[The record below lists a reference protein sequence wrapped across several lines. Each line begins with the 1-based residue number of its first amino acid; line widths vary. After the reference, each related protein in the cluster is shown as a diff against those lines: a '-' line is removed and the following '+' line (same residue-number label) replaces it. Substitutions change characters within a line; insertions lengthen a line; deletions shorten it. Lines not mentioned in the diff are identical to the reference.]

1 MNNSFVKSHGLGNDY
16 IVINSENISFPIN
29 SHTAKLICD
38 VHYGVG
44 SDGLL
49 VKVPAKSTDFKVKMY
64 NPDGS
69 IFEKSGNGLRIFS
82 KYLYDYD
89 FTKNKLFT
97 IETDGGIVKSEI
109 IKEYDNKAKL
119 IKVDMGRAEFS
130 SANIPINF
138 DKSECINEPVQVDDR
153 VLAINCVSMGN
164 PHCVVFRNILDKEEI
179 LKYGTYIE
187 NHTIFPNR
195 TNVQFAKY
203 NSPSSADILIW
214 ERGVGFTNA
223 SGSSSCAVAAVLKKL
238 NKIENEISINMP
250 GGTLQIQCDDE
261 FNLTMTGEVE
271 EIIQG
276 QFSQELIDKFNNI
289 ND

>member
-1 MNNSFVKSHGLGNDY
+1 MKNSFVKSHGLGNDY

-38 VHYGVG
+38 VHYGIG

-49 VKVPAKSTDFKVKMY
+49 VKVPSKTTDFRVKMY

-69 IFEKSGNGLRIFS
+69 VFEKSGNGLRIFC

-89 FTKNKLFT
+89 FTKNKSFT
-97 IETDGGIVKSEI
+97 IETDGGTVESEI
-109 IKEYDNKAKL
+109 IKEYGNKAKL
-119 IKVDMGRAEFS
+119 IKVNMGRAEFS
-130 SANIPINF
+130 CANIPINF
-138 DKSECINEPVQVDDR
+138 DKSECINEQVQVDDKI
-153 VLAINCVSMGN
+153 LAVNCVSMGN
-164 PHCVVFRNILDKEEI
+164 PHCVIFRDILEKEEI
-179 LKYGTYIE
+179 LKYGTFIE

-195 TNVQFAKY
+195 TNVQFAKC
-203 NSPSSADILIW
+203 NSPSSAEILIW

-271 EIIQG
+271 EIIHG
-276 QFSQELIDKFNNI
+276 HFSKELIDKFKSI